1 MKLPGQDCICV
12 GRVAKTHGYK
22 GAVKIDIKESITLNK
37 PKGTKEPVFLEINQ
51 KPVPFFY
58 TQWQDNMG
66 SPIVHFEDIDSEEK
80 AKELL
85 GLDVLVPETW
95 VEEGEGAALDQLIDF
110 TVIDAEHGKLGFI
123 SNYMENPNQTLLYM
137 LLNGREVLIPF
148 VDEFIIDIDWENQII
163 NTRLPDGLLDI

>member
-22 GAVKIDIKESITLNK
+22 GAVRIDIKESITLNK
-37 PKGTKEPVFLEINQ
+37 PKGTKEPVFLEIHQ

-58 TQWQDNMG
+58 SSWQENMG
-66 SPIVHFEDIDSEEK
+66 SPIAHFEDIDSEEQ

-95 VEEGEGAALDQLIDF
+95 VEEEELAFDRLIDF
-110 TVIDAEHGKLGFI
+110 TVIDKEHGKLGFI

-148 VDEFIIDIDWENQII
+148 VDEFVIDIDWENQ
-163 NTRLPDGLLDI
+163 TLHTQLPEGLLDI